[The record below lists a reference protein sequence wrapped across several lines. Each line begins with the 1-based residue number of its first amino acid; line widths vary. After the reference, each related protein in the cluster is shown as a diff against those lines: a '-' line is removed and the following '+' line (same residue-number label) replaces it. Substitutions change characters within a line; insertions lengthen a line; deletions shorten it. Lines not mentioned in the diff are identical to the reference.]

1 MTCLHICL
9 RVYIINYF
17 LLKVCLN
24 NHAFVKSIPIVY
36 RKSYMCVYK
45 HVKMCLTARAN
56 SKDSDQIAHLLKHLK
71 IISLGRLGTTCPSAR
86 RSAEGPADP
95 SLPDSGPGFH
105 CSHVTKVMLTHGM
118 AQ

>member
-45 HVKMCLTARAN
+45 HVKCALQHVQTLKTQIRLHICSNTSNSFLWDDSEQRA
-56 SKDSDQIAHLLKHLK
+56 LP
-71 IISLGRLGTTCPSAR
+71 R
-86 RSAEGPADP
+86 AEAPADP